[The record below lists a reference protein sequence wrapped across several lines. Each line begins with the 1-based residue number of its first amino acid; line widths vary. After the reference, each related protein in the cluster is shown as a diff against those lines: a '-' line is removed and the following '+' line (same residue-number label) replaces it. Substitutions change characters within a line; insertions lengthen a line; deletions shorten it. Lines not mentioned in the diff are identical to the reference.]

1 MNTQKNRSG
10 YGVGLYGDS
19 IRIHYANDCVVA
31 SMSQDLASIKNKK
44 IKVDDL
50 QMPINWGH
58 RAQLGRQNFETKQQA
73 VDYLNSLSSMSYE
86 EKVKTIK
93 EFNDMKRILSEV

>member
-10 YGVGLYGDS
+10 YGVGLYEDS
-19 IRIHYANDCVVA
+19 IRIHFANNCVVA
-31 SMSQDLASIKNKK
+31 SMSQDLASIKE

-58 RAQLGRQNFETKQQA
+58 HAQLGRQNFETKQQA

-86 EKVKTIK
+86 NKVKAIK
-93 EFNDMKRILSEV
+93 EFNNMKRILSEV

>member
-10 YGVGLYGDS
+10 YGVGIYGDGDE
-19 IRIHYANDCVVA
+19 IRIHHANDCIVS
-31 SMSQDLASIKNKK
+31 SMSQDLASIKK

-73 VDYLNSLSSMSYE
+73 VDYLNGLSSMSYE
-86 EKVKTIK
+86 EKVRTIK

>member
-31 SMSQDLASIKNKK
+31 SMSQDLASIKK

-73 VDYLNSLSSMSYE
+73 VDYLNSLSTLSYE
-86 EKVKTIK
+86 NKVKAIK